1 MSGYKYER
9 ELLIQ
14 EIEDD
19 DFVTF
24 GGYYFA
30 KNFFK
35 KNLEVGEIFDNEYI
49 YERSR
54 FDGKIVFTLSDMDA
68 YLSKDSLYDITLMQE
83 RDSFI
88 NGVIKDAYMFN
99 FKDVKDVLFINNK
112 FTSLEGLIDDAM
124 YLFNNGF
131 NK

>member
-19 DFVTF
+19 GFITSD
-24 GGYYFA
+24 GYYFA

-35 KNLEVGEIFDNEYI
+35 KNLEVGEISDNEYI
-49 YERSR
+49 YERGK
-54 FDGKIVFTLSDMDA
+54 FAGKIVFTLSDMDA
-68 YLSKDSLYDITLMQE
+68 YLSKDSIYDIAMMQE

-88 NGVIKDAYMFN
+88 NGVVKDAYMFN
-99 FKDVKDVLFINNK
+99 FKDLLFINK